1 MMHTRV
7 GRDVRGRS
15 QELNMSQ
22 TTDTLSKDNIFEV
35 LSSSRRRY
43 VIYYLYSHEGTAEL
57 KDLATH
63 IAAWE
68 SGEPL
73 DAITDEETRRVYI
86 SLYQTHLP
94 KLAEF
99 DIVRYDSDARIA
111 ELTPKADQLSR
122 YLDSEPAPTLPWP
135 LYYAVLS
142 VVSLFLLVGLWLQFP
157 PFDSMNGTSVAFI
170 IAIGVIGITVVHYLY
185 TRQRGGKDLSSIESL
200 IE

>member
-15 QELNMSQ
+15 QESNMSQ

-57 KDLATH
+57 KELARH

-68 SGEPL
+68 SGAPL
-73 DAITDEETRRVYI
+73 ESITDEETRRVYI

-111 ELTPKADQLSR
+111 ELTPRADQLSR
-122 YLDSEPAPTLPWP
+122 YLDTKPAQSLPWP

-142 VVSLFLLVGLWLQFP
+142 VISVFLLLGLWFQVP
-157 PFDSMNGTSVAFI
+157 PFDAMNGNTVAFL
-170 IAIGVIGITVVHYLY
+170 IAIGVIGITVAHYLY
-185 TRQRGGKDLSSIESL
+185 NRQRGGKNMATIESL